1 MSEKIQSLDF
11 LIIDAIQEH
20 LRCDFLDAVIPVM
33 THFGIIIWIAV
44 ALLFMCLRKYREC
57 GFSMGAGMI
66 MGLLVGNLILKNL
79 IARDRPCWI
88 NDTIQLLIE
97 VPDDFSFPS
106 GHTLA
111 SFIAAIVIFRHD
123 KKLGIPALLL
133 ACFMSFTRLYL
144 YVHFPTDILGGIILA
159 IIIAIPVDI
168 LTRKAVA
175 AVKTKLESKSET
187 TDE

>member
-1 MSEKIQSLDF
+1 MAETIQNLDF
-11 LIIDAIQEH
+11 MIIDAIQVH
-20 LRCDFLDAVIPVM
+20 LRCGFLDTVIPVM
-33 THFGIIIWIAV
+33 THFGIVLWIAL
-44 ALLFMCLRKYREC
+44 ALIFMFTKKYREC
-57 GFSMGAGMI
+57 GISMGAGMV

-111 SFIAAIVIFRHD
+111 SFIAAIVIFRHS

-144 YVHFPTDILGGIILA
+144 YVHFPTDILAGIILA
-159 IIIAIPVDI
+159 VIIAIPVDI
-168 LTRKAVA
+168 FARKAVA
-175 AVKTKLESKSET
+175 AIKLKLQNKSSHCE
-187 TDE
+187 